1 MPAIAEVF
9 RTGGVCGFGLR
20 SRQQAI
26 LCLPGDPES
35 FLPLL
40 LREGYAFL
48 GSFLGRE
55 IYTMELPADGV
66 DPQQL
71 YRQLDG
77 ENLPMALEYNL
88 VSTGAGQRLRLIAPE
103 RGLLYLGAE
112 PPSIS
117 CPTRRSRSRNRRAAH
132 CCPRESGAFPF
143 RTDCRGGAAPP
154 VAHRRGSGCA
164 ADPGCGRR
172 LFPAWTQ
179 RREALPAG
187 EQFSLL

>member
-1 MPAIAEVF
+1 MIAEVF

-26 LCLPGDPES
+26 LCLPGDPEA

-48 GSFLGRE
+48 GDFLGRE
-55 IYTMELPADGV
+55 IHTMELAADGA

-71 YRQLDG
+71 YRQMDG

-88 VSTGAGQRLRLIAPE
+88 VSTREGQRLRLIAPE

-112 PPSIS
+112 TAERYLSDAGEEPAAVRNPAAPRPIW
-117 CPTRRSRSRNRRAAH
+117 TRRTAPGRRNPWHHGLGEKEQPPVDHRRAAAAVVLLAAA
-132 CCPRESGAFPF
+132 CRDLPLYGA
-143 RTDCRGGAAPP
+143 
-154 VAHRRGSGCA
+154 
-164 ADPGCGRR
+164 
-172 LFPAWTQ
+172 
-179 RREALPAG
+179 
-187 EQFSLL
+187 